1 MLSQQQLLRL
11 IAYLLLCCSI
21 LHSSCAFS
29 QHKQLNIAFVTGNAM
44 KANEMNTIL
53 ANHGATRNS
62 EGSMVNLRVLT
73 VDLPEIQ
80 GKSEYTVQ
88 VMDVH

>member
-1 MLSQQQLLRL
+1 VIPSR
-11 IAYLLLCCSI
+11 S
-21 LHSSCAFS
+21 FS

-53 ANHGATRNS
+53 ANHGATKNS
-62 EGSMVNLRVLT
+62 EGTMVNLRVLN

-80 GKSEYTVQ
+80 GTLLYVL
-88 VMDVH
+88 VV